1 MAALAD
7 GIDFVFDLV
16 SDMTSTGSRVKTSG
30 VDYGGYKK
38 GSALIVSTCVFLWL
52 VVWDEITQKDFSAI
66 VTAGSTVQVVG
77 FLILMIRVRTTKS
90 VAGLSS
96 KTLQMFVLYLCARLP
111 ATCLCRGYIPI
122 DASGHWF
129 YQLMDFCALLLACHL
144 LHSMHKTYVHSYQE
158 EHDTLPVW
166 PFVIGSVV
174 VACLVHGNLNRSFF
188 FDTLWFT
195 SLYMETCCMLPQLW
209 MMSKLGCQV
218 SCMSSQF
225 VVANVASKVMVLT
238 FWIWAYNE
246 VDATDP
252 ANRIGK
258 VIVGSY
264 MMQLLLS
271 TDFMFYYVKGLLQG
285 ADEVVLPQAGEVEM

>member
-7 GIDFVFDLV
+7 GIDFIFDLV
-16 SDMTSTGSRVKTSG
+16 SDTSSRSKSKG
-30 VDYGGYKK
+30 LDYGSYKK
-38 GSALIVSTCVFLWL
+38 GSALIVSTCMFLWL
-52 VVWDEITQKDFSAI
+52 VVWDEFTQKDFSAI

-77 FLILMIRVRTTKS
+77 FLILMIRIRTTKS

-96 KTLQMFVLYLCARLP
+96 KSLQMFVLYLCARLP

-144 LHSMHKTYVHSYQE
+144 LHSMHKTYVHSFQE
-158 EHDTLPVW
+158 EHDTLPIW
-166 PFVIGSVV
+166 PFVIGCVT
-174 VACLVHGNLNRSFF
+174 VAIFVHGNLNRSFF

-195 SLYMETCCMLPQLW
+195 SLYLETCCMLPQLW

-218 SCMSSQF
+218 NCMSSQF
-225 VVANVASKVMVLT
+225 VVATVAAKVMVLT

-246 VDATDP
+246 VDAVDP
-252 ANRIGK
+252 SHKIGT
-258 VIVGSY
+258 VIVSSY
-264 MMQLLLS
+264 MVQLMLS
-271 TDFMFYYVKGLLQG
+271 ADFMFYYVKGLLQG
-285 ADEVVLPQAGEVEM
+285 NDEVVLPQANEVEM

>member
-7 GIDFVFDLV
+7 GIDFIFDLV
-16 SDMTSTGSRVKTSG
+16 SDMTSSSRIKPSG

-38 GSALIVSTCVFLWL
+38 GSALIVSMCVFLWL

-77 FLILMIRVRTTKS
+77 FLILMIRIRTTKS

-96 KTLQMFVLYLCARLP
+96 KSLQMFVLYLCARLP

-122 DASGHWF
+122 DASGRWF
-129 YQLMDFCALLLACHL
+129 YQLMDFCSLLLACHL
-144 LHSMHKTYVHSYQE
+144 LHSLHKTYVHSYQD
-158 EHDTLPVW
+158 EHDTLPIW

-174 VACLVHGNLNRSFF
+174 MAVLVHGNLNRSFF
-188 FDTLWFT
+188 FDTLWFA
-195 SLYMETCCMLPQLW
+195 SLNLETCCMLPQLW

-218 SCMSSQF
+218 NCMSSQF
-225 VVANVASKVMVLT
+225 VVATVAAKVMVLT

-246 VDATDP
+246 VDAVDP
-252 ANRIGK
+252 SHKIGT
-258 VIVGSY
+258 VIVSSY
-264 MMQLLLS
+264 MVQLMLS
-271 TDFMFYYVKGLLQG
+271 ADFMFYYVKGLLQG
-285 ADEVVLPQAGEVEM
+285 NDEVVLPRANEVEM